1 MTNSN
6 PLPWESKSL
15 PSFILLSNKWW
26 IQEISS
32 NGVHFLVFLNSVT
45 NQFFWA
51 YILTVL
57 WMFDDFLWNFIKAFQ
72 LTQEHPDKFYFIF
85 G

>member
-1 MTNSN
+1 
-6 PLPWESKSL
+6 
-15 PSFILLSNKWW
+15 
-26 IQEISS
+26 
-32 NGVHFLVFLNSVT
+32 LNSVT